1 MLKETSSRIIKSAV
15 VSFWRNG
22 WLSTATVLV
31 MVLTLF
37 VIGGLLLSSVL
48 MNTIL
53 DSLEERIDVSVYFLP
68 NTQEELIVGLK
79 ADFEKIPNVSAVSYV
94 SQAEALERFRERH
107 KNNPLILESLAELEE
122 NPLEASLNI
131 SAADTSKFQ
140 EIVTA
145 IEVQEEPTIDKINF
159 FENQR
164 AIERLSKIMVATR
177 TTGAA
182 IAAIL
187 AFIAV
192 LVAFNTVRLAIYTA
206 RGEIN
211 VMRLVG
217 ATAWHIRGP
226 FLIEGV
232 IDGGLAAVIT
242 AAIYIPTVWFLA
254 PNIQNFLDGINM
266 FQYLMGHLLEFFAI
280 LFASGVLLGILSS
293 ILAVRRYL
301 KV

>member
-22 WLSTATVLV
+22 WLSTAPVLV

-37 VIGGLLLSSVL
+37 VIGGRFLSSVL

-206 RGEIN
+206 RDEIN

-254 PNIQNFLDGINM
+254 PNIQNFLDGINI

>member
-68 NTQEELIVGLK
+68 ETQEDLITSLK
-79 ADFEKIPNVSAVSYV
+79 TEFEKIPNVSAVSYV
-94 SQAEALERFRERH
+94 CQAEALERFKERH
-107 KNNPLILESLAELEE
+107 KNNHLILESLAELEE

-206 RGEIN
+206 RDEIN

>member
-1 MLKETSSRIIKSAV
+1 MLKDSIQRVLRSAV
-15 VSFWRNG
+15 LSFRRNG
-22 WLSTATVLV
+22 LLSTATVLV

-53 DSLEERIDVSVYFLP
+53 DRLEERIDVSVYFLP
-68 NTQEELIVGLK
+68 ETQEELITSLK
-79 ADFEKIPNVSAVSYV
+79 TEFEKIPNVSAVSYV
-94 SQAEALERFRERH
+94 SQAEALERFKERH

-145 IEVQEEPTIDKINF
+145 IDAREEPAIDKVNF

-164 AIERLSKIMVATR
+164 AIERLSKIMTATR

-206 RGEIN
+206 RDEIN
-211 VMRLVG
+211 VMRLFVAPALHIPGPVFIWGGGGGGGG
-217 ATAWHIRGP
+217 AGIN
-226 FLIEGV
+226 
-232 IDGGLAAVIT
+232 
-242 AAIYIPTVWFLA
+242 AAIYIPLVWV
-254 PNIQNFLDGINM
+254 
-266 FQYLMGHLLEFFAI
+266 
-280 LFASGVLLGILSS
+280 FASNI
-293 ILAVRRYL
+293 
-301 KV
+301 